1 MTEWKKYK
9 HKESGEIVEA
19 KHFKENPARFCV
31 YQESS
36 GENIWGQDYEEKDFL
51 KQYELLE
58 EISSLQP
65 LS

>member
-19 KHFKENPARFCV
+19 KRFSDDIARYCV
-31 YQESS
+31 YQEFS

-51 KQYELLE
+51 KQYEL
-58 EISSLQP
+58 IA
-65 LS
+65 